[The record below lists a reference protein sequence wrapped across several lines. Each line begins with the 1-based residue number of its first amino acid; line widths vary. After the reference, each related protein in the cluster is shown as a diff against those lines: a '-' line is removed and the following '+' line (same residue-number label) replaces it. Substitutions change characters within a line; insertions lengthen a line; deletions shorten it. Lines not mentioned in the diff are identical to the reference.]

1 MPQKPK
7 YGLEIKLCFIKF
19 NLHHFIIADNP
30 CLPNPCQ
37 NNATCYTSYNREIK
51 NFDQSY
57 QCACS
62 KYFWGEKCVHT
73 FSNNSNGCLTALDGS
88 FTGPNC
94 TVVLKLYFSN
104 NFHWVDTGDKPG
116 YSYTNVRF
124 KILTVPLYN
133 LTRVFYECTVN
144 WSFNFISNDPNC
156 EGTTFIKTLGYL
168 YTKQLANTKPLY
180 RCQERRKNNHWVD
193 DTGCVCSVCSNEGLY
208 GYYLVD

>member
-1 MPQKPK
+1 M
-7 YGLEIKLCFIKF
+7 
-19 NLHHFIIADNP
+19 
-30 CLPNPCQ
+30 
-37 NNATCYTSYNREIK
+37 K
-51 NFDQSY
+51 NFDRSY
-57 QCACS
+57 PCACS
-62 KYFWGEKCVHT
+62 KYFWGEECSQT
-73 FSNNSNGCLTALDGS
+73 FTNNSNGCLTALDGS
-88 FTGPNC
+88 FMGPNC
-94 TVVLKLYFSN
+94 TVFLQIYYGN
-104 NFHWVDTGDKPG
+104 GFHWVTTGDKPG
-116 YSYTNVRF
+116 YSVVNIRY

-168 YTKQLANTKPLY
+168 YTKQLPNTKPLY